1 MQIKESFKRALLS
14 AAALSF
20 APVLAPYTAFADPQ
34 SEEQVSQFA
43 IPSQGM
49 GDALRLFSRQS
60 GTPILFSEDVVS
72 GKPAPGLEGV
82 FSPDAG
88 LKQLLNGSGL
98 EAVAAPGGARII
110 REVPA
115 SSGSSGRQP
124 ELIREQGEKAAP
136 LRIKP
141 PEEERPDSVLRAD
154 KVTVTGTSLRGLAP
168 ESSPL
173 QVFGRDEVL
182 GSGATS
188 LDQFIRAL
196 PQNFG
201 GGSTEFTTIGLPND
215 SNSRQNNTSGASAN
229 LRGLGSRGTLVLIN
243 GNRMAPTSEIGDF
256 VDLSLIPMAAI
267 ERVEVLT
274 DGASSIYGGDAVAG
288 VINFI
293 LRDDFEGAE
302 TTASY
307 GSVTEGGMEEYRFS
321 QTLGSAWE
329 SGNLLGTYEYA
340 SRDNL
345 TLADRPEIGLFAP
358 RVEGDILPD
367 ARFLDLLP
375 AQERH
380 SLLLSGRQQVN
391 PKLGLAASALYSKR
405 DTERTRFNRNTSID
419 VYETESEGLTL
430 AFAADYDLSASW
442 AANLDVSYGQIRNKE
457 GRFRIEDGIRPDD
470 PVDDVR
476 TESDLWSLDLKLD
489 GDLFRLPG
497 GPVKA
502 AIGGHLRKEAFTND
516 ILGQQITADG
526 DRDVS
531 ALYAEMQV
539 PLIGEENALPGVR
552 RLELNLSGRV
562 DDYSDFGTSSN
573 PKVGLLWSP
582 ADGVN
587 VRGSYSTSFAPPPLG
602 RAFSLGRTGQLLP
615 YDFMLEY
622 IEQEAPDPSLSGT
635 GYIQVFG
642 TAKDLDPETSE
653 TFTAGVDATWSRGG
667 HDWTVSAT
675 YYDISFEGRL
685 GATPI
690 PQGQSDIAAPGIA
703 WNDPGAFPAGS
714 IVFFPTAQ
722 EIDDLLASFD
732 IPIAL
737 FFGATLDN
745 VGVIN
750 NVNVVRN
757 LARTDTSGLDLQLD
771 YGTDTPLGHFDAGIN
786 ANHILDFTQQASAG
800 TAAVE
805 TLNTYLN
812 PVDLT
817 LRGHAS
823 LSRGG
828 LTASTF
834 VNYIDSYQVDRTE
847 GADGISSWTT
857 VDATLSYDF
866 DARGAGWL
874 RGVGLGLSVT
884 NLFDAAPPAAPSNG
898 GYSMTAYDPTNA
910 SPLGRFVTFE
920 VRKAF

>member
-1 MQIKESFKRALLS
+1 MQNTLSFKRALLG
-14 AAALSF
+14 AAVFSF
-20 APVLAPYTAFADPQ
+20 APAFTPYAASADPIF
-34 SEEQVSQFA
+34 EGAESQIQ
-43 IPSQGM
+43 IPAQELGS
-49 GDALRLFSRQS
+49 ALRLFSEQS
-60 GTPILFSEDVVS
+60 GTPILFSEAVVA
-72 GKPAPGLEGV
+72 GKLAPRLEGV
-82 FSPDAG
+82 FAADEG
-88 LKQLLNGSGL
+88 LTKLLGGSGL
-98 EAVAAPGGARII
+98 EAVPAPGGARVV
-110 REVPA
+110 RAVQDKPENSGSELRRTDPEVMTASGKSEVP
-115 SSGSSGRQP
+115 
-124 ELIREQGEKAAP
+124 
-136 LRIKP
+136 
-141 PEEERPDSVLRAD
+141 ERDTANETLRAD
-154 KVTVTGTSLRGLAP
+154 KIIVTGTSLRGMAP

-173 QVFGRDEVL
+173 LVYGRDDVL
-182 GSGATS
+182 RSGATS
-188 LDQFIRAL
+188 IDQFIRAL

-307 GSVTEGGMEEYRFS
+307 GTVTEGRMEEYRFS
-321 QTLGSAWE
+321 QTLGSAWD
-329 SGNLLGTYEYA
+329 SGNLLGTYEYS

-345 TLADRPEIGLFAP
+345 TLADRPGIGLFDP
-358 RVEGDILPD
+358 RVIGDILPEP
-367 ARFLDLLP
+367 RLLDLLP
-375 AQERH
+375 GQTRH
-380 SLLLSGRQQVN
+380 SLLLSGHQQVS
-391 PKLGLAASALYSKR
+391 PKLGLSASGLYSER
-405 DTERTRFNRNTSID
+405 ETERTRFNVNASVDT
-419 VYETESEGLTL
+419 YETESAGLTL
-430 AFAADYDLSASW
+430 AFGADYELSETW
-442 AANLDVSYGQIRNKE
+442 AASLGASYGQIRNKQA
-457 GRFRIEDGIRPDD
+457 RFRIADGARPAD
-470 PVDDVR
+470 PTDDVR
-476 TESDLWSLDLKLD
+476 TDSDLWSLDLKFD
-489 GDLFRLPG
+489 GDLVSLPG
-497 GPVKA
+497 GVVKA
-502 AIGGHLRKEAFTND
+502 AVGAHLRRETFANE
-516 ILGQQITADG
+516 ILGQQVTADG

-539 PLIGEENALPGVR
+539 PLIGEQNAQPGVR

-582 ADGVN
+582 AEGIN
-587 VRGSYSTSFAPPPLG
+587 IRGSYSTSFAPPPLG

-615 YDFMLEY
+615 YDFMLGFIGE
-622 IEQEAPDPSLSGT
+622 EAPDPSLNGT

-653 TFTAGVDATWSRGG
+653 TFTAGLDATWSRRG
-667 HDWTVSAT
+667 HDWTLSAT
-675 YYDISFEGRL
+675 YYGISFEGRL
-685 GATPI
+685 GSTPI
-690 PQGQSDIAAPGIA
+690 PQGLTDISAPGIA
-703 WNDPGAFPAGS
+703 WDNPGAFPAGS
-714 IVFFPTAQ
+714 VVFFPSSQ
-722 EIDDLLASFD
+722 EIDDLVASFD

-737 FFGATLDN
+737 FFDSTLDN

-757 LARTDTSGLDLQLD
+757 LARTETSGVDIQLD
-771 YGTDTPLGHFDAGIN
+771 YGTDTPIGSLDAGIN
-786 ANHILDFTQQASAG
+786 ANHILDFTQQAAAG

-828 LTASTF
+828 LTASAF
-834 VNYIDSYQVDRTE
+834 VNYVDSYQVDRTE
-847 GADGISSWTT
+847 GADEISSWTT
-857 VDATLSYDF
+857 VDATVSYDLG
-866 DARGAGWL
+866 ARRSGWL
-874 RGVGLGLSVT
+874 SGVGLALSVT
-884 NLFDAAPPAAPSNG
+884 NLFDEVPPRTPADGA
-898 GYSMTAYDPTNA
+898 YSLTAYDPTNA

>member
-1 MQIKESFKRALLS
+1 MQTTYSLKRALLG
-14 AAALSF
+14 AATLSLLPF
-20 APVLAPYTAFADPQ
+20 FDPSTANADP
-34 SEEQVSQFA
+34 SREHQVRRFD
-43 IPSQGM
+43 IPPQDLGQ
-49 GDALRLFSRQS
+49 ALRLYGKQS
-60 GTPILFSEDVVS
+60 GTPILFSDAVVT
-72 GKPAPGLEGV
+72 GKEAPGLQGAFEAGEG
-82 FSPDAG
+82 
-88 LKQLLNGSGL
+88 LERLLGGSGL
-98 EAVAAPGGARII
+98 EAIPAPGGTLVVRTI
-110 REVPA
+110 RESGAPHGPA
-115 SSGSSGRQP
+115 SRP
-124 ELIREQGEKAAP
+124 EDPERVPVSETPE
-136 LRIKP
+136 P
-141 PEEERPDSVLRAD
+141 PETQLSNDTLRAE

-173 QVFGRDEVL
+173 QVYGREDVL

-302 TTASY
+302 TSASY
-307 GSVTEGGMEEYRFS
+307 GSVTEGRLEEYRFS
-321 QTLGSAWE
+321 QTLGTAWN
-329 SGNLLGTYEYA
+329 SGNVLGTYEY
-340 SRDNL
+340 SNRDNL
-345 TLADRPEIGLFAP
+345 TLADRPGIGLFAP
-358 RVEGDILPD
+358 QTEEAILPEP
-367 ARFLDLLP
+367 RLLDLLP
-375 AQERH
+375 AQTRH
-380 SLLLSGRQQVN
+380 SLLLSGRQQVS
-391 PKLGLAASALYSKR
+391 PKLSLSASGLYSKR
-405 DTERTRFNRNTSID
+405 ETERTRFNVNASID
-419 VYETESEGLTL
+419 TYDTESAGLTL
-430 AFAADYDLSASW
+430 AFGADYELSETWAASLSA
-442 AANLDVSYGQIRNKE
+442 SYGQIRNKQA
-457 GRFRIEDGIRPDD
+457 RFRIADGTRPAD

-476 TESDLWSLDLKLD
+476 TDSDLWSLDLKFD
-489 GDLFRLPG
+489 GDVISLPG
-497 GPVKA
+497 GMVKA
-502 AIGGHLRKEAFTND
+502 AIGAHLRREKFVNE
-516 ILGQQITADG
+516 ILGQQVAADG

-531 ALYAEMQV
+531 ALYTELQV
-539 PLIGEENALPGVR
+539 PLIGESNALAWVR
-552 RLELNLSGRV
+552 RLEVNLSGRL

-573 PKVGLLWSP
+573 PKVGFLWSP
-582 ADGVN
+582 ADGIN
-587 VRGSYSTSFAPPPLG
+587 VRSSYSTSFAPPPLG

-615 YDFMLEY
+615 YDFMLGFIGE
-622 IEQEAPDPSLSGT
+622 EAPDPSLAGT

-653 TFTAGVDATWSRGG
+653 TLTLGLDADWSRGG
-667 HDWTVSAT
+667 HDWRLSAT

-685 GATPI
+685 GSTPI
-690 PQGQSDIAAPGIA
+690 PQGLTDISAPGIA
-703 WNDPGAFPAGS
+703 WDNPDAFPPGS
-714 IVFFPTAQ
+714 VVFFPSAQ
-722 EIDDLLASFD
+722 EVDDLIASFD
-732 IPIAL
+732 TPVAL

-757 LARTDTSGLDLQLD
+757 LARTETSGLDFQLD
-771 YGTDTPLGHFDAGIN
+771 YGTDTPFGRLDAGFN
-786 ANHILDFTQQASAG
+786 ANHILDFTQQAAVG

-805 TLNTYLN
+805 TLDTYLN

-823 LSRGG
+823 LTRGG

-834 VNYIDSYQVDRTE
+834 LNYVDSYQVDRTE
-847 GADGISSWTT
+847 GAEEISSWTT
-857 VDATLSYDF
+857 LDLAITYDF
-866 DARGAGWL
+866 EGHKTDWL
-874 RGVGLGLSVT
+874 NGLGLALSVS
-884 NLFDAAPPAAPSNG
+884 NLFDEAPPVTPADGA
-898 GYSMTAYDPTNA
+898 YSLTAYDPTNA
-910 SPLGRFVTFE
+910 SPLGRFVTIE

>member
-1 MQIKESFKRALLS
+1 MQSNISFKRALLS
-14 AAALSF
+14 AASLSF
-20 APVLAPYTAFADPQ
+20 ALAFAPCASSADPLV
-34 SEEQVSQFA
+34 SEKVCRFN
-43 IPSQGM
+43 IPSQEL
-49 GDALRLFSRQS
+49 GDALRLFSEQS
-60 GTPILFSEDVVS
+60 STPVLFSGEAVS
-72 GKPAPGLEGV
+72 GKQAPRLQGSYLPE
-82 FSPDAG
+82 AG
-88 LKQLLNGSGL
+88 LKTLLGGSGL
-98 EAVAAPGGARII
+98 ETVEGPGGVRIVRPEREEARASGALS
-110 REVPA
+110 RTRPQPA
-115 SSGSSGRQP
+115 
-124 ELIREQGEKAAP
+124 
-136 LRIKP
+136 
-141 PEEERPDSVLRAD
+141 PDPDEPDNSATETSTETLRAE
-154 KVTVTGTSLRGLAP
+154 KITVTGTSLRGLAP

-173 QVFGRDEVL
+173 QVYGRDEVL

-201 GGSTEFTTIGLPND
+201 GGSTEFTSIGLPND

-307 GSVTEGGMEEYRFS
+307 GTVTEGRMEEYRFS
-321 QTLGSAWE
+321 QTLGSAWD
-329 SGNLLGTYEYA
+329 SGNLIGTYEYS

-345 TLADRPEIGLFAP
+345 TLADRPDIGLFEP
-358 RVEGDILPD
+358 RVDGDILPD

-380 SLLLSGRQQVN
+380 SLLLSGSQQVS
-391 PKLGLAASALYSKR
+391 PKLGVSASALYSKR

-430 AFAADYDLSASW
+430 AFAADYELSASW

-476 TESDLWSLDLKLD
+476 TDSDLWSLDFKLD
-489 GDLFRLPG
+489 GDLFSLPG
-497 GPVKA
+497 GTVKA
-502 AIGGHLRKEAFTND
+502 AVGGHLRREEFSNE
-516 ILGQQITADG
+516 ILGLQITADG

-531 ALYAEMQV
+531 ALYAEVQV
-539 PLIGEENALPGVR
+539 PLIGEQNALPGVR
-552 RLELNLSGRV
+552 RLELNLSGRL

-573 PKVGLLWSP
+573 PKLGLLWSP
-582 ADGVN
+582 ADGIN
-587 VRGSYSTSFAPPPLG
+587 LRGSYSTSFAPPPLG

-615 YDFMLEY
+615 YDFMLGFIGED
-622 IEQEAPDPSLSGT
+622 APDPSLNGT

-653 TFTAGVDATWSRGG
+653 TFTAGLDAAWSRGG
-667 HDWTVSAT
+667 HDWALSAT

-685 GATPI
+685 GSTPI
-690 PQGQSDIAAPGIA
+690 PQGLTDISAPGIA
-703 WNDPGAFPAGS
+703 WDNPGAFPAGS
-714 IVFFPTAQ
+714 VVFFPSAQ
-722 EIDDLLASFD
+722 EIDDLVASFD
-732 IPIAL
+732 TPIAL

-750 NVNVVRN
+750 YVNVVRN

-771 YGTDTPLGHFDAGIN
+771 YGTDTPLGRLDAGIN
-786 ANHILDFTQQASAG
+786 ANHILDFTQQAAAG

-828 LTASTF
+828 LTASAF
-834 VNYIDSYQVDRTE
+834 INYVDNYQVDQTE
-847 GADGISSWTT
+847 GADGISAWTT
-857 VDATLSYDF
+857 VDATLSYDLG
-866 DARGAGWL
+866 ARRSGWL
-874 RGVGLGLSVT
+874 SGVGLALSVT
-884 NLFDAAPPAAPSNG
+884 NLFDEAPPMTPADGA
-898 GYSMTAYDPTNA
+898 YSMTAYDPTNA

>member
-1 MQIKESFKRALLS
+1 MNSTRYHRQILMR
-14 AAALSF
+14 AAAMAVICAAGAAEVQADEAIKGQVVEFQIEPTSLYAALQQFSAQSG
-20 APVLAPYTAFADPQ
+20 APL
-34 SEEQVSQFA
+34 
-43 IPSQGM
+43 
-49 GDALRLFSRQS
+49 LFSKAR
-60 GTPILFSEDVVS
+60 VS
-72 GKPAPGLEGV
+72 GHGTKGV
-82 FSPDAG
+82 SGRFDPETALG
-88 LKQLLNGSGL
+88 QLLKGTGFK
-98 EAVAAPGGARII
+98 AI
-110 REVPA
+110 RGEGQA
-115 SSGSSGRQP
+115 F
-124 ELIREQGEKAAP
+124 LIREETLQPEPPVEPAPEPDRIETAPAALEP
-136 LRIKP
+136 KSD
-141 PEEERPDSVLRAD
+141 PEEAYSDTLRAE
-154 KVTVTGTSLRGLAP
+154 KITVTGTSLRGLAP

-173 QVFGRDEVL
+173 QVYARDDVL

-188 LDQFIRAL
+188 LDQFIRGL

-293 LRDDFEGAE
+293 LRDDFKGAE

-307 GSVTEGGMEEYRFS
+307 GTVNEGRLEEYRFS
-321 QTLGSAWE
+321 QTAGTAWAA
-329 SGNLLGTYEYA
+329 GNLLGTYDYS

-345 TLADRPEIGLFAP
+345 TLADRPGIGSFDP
-358 RVEGDILPD
+358 RVEGDVLPEP
-367 ARFLDLLP
+367 RLLDLLP
-375 AQERH
+375 VQTRH
-380 SLLLSGRQQVN
+380 SLLLSGRQQVG
-391 PKLGLAASALYSKR
+391 PKLSLSASGLYSQR
-405 DTERTRFNRNTSID
+405 ETERTRFNRNTSID
-419 VYETESEGLTL
+419 TFDTRSEGLTL
-430 AFAADYDLSASW
+430 AFGAEYEIGKSW
-442 AANLDVSYGQIRNKE
+442 FANLDASYGQVRNKQA
-457 GRFRIEDGIRPDD
+457 RFRIEDGFP
-470 PVDDVR
+470 PSVPTDDVR
-476 TESDLWSLDLKLD
+476 TESDLWSLDLKFD

-497 GPVKA
+497 GMVKT
-502 AIGGHLRKEAFTND
+502 AIGGHLRKEEFANE
-516 ILGQQITADG
+516 IIGQQITADG

-539 PLIGEENALPGVR
+539 PLIGEANTLPGVR
-552 RLELNLSGRV
+552 RFELNLSGRM

-573 PKVGLLWSP
+573 PKIGLLWSP
-582 ADGVN
+582 ADGIN

-615 YDFMLEY
+615 YDFMLGY
-622 IEQEAPDPSLSGT
+622 IGKDAPDPSLNGT
-635 GYIQVFG
+635 GYLQVFG

-653 TFTAGVDATWSRGG
+653 TFTSGVDATWSRGA
-667 HDWTVSAT
+667 HDWALSAT

-685 GATPI
+685 GSTPI
-690 PQGQSDIAAPGIA
+690 PQGLSDIAAPGIA
-703 WNDPGAFPAGS
+703 WNNPDAFPAGS
-714 IVFFPTAQ
+714 VVFFPTQ
-722 EIDDLLASFD
+722 SQVEDLVASFD
-732 IPIAL
+732 TPIAL

-750 NVNVVRN
+750 YVNVVRN
-757 LARTDTSGLDLQLD
+757 LARTETSGLDLQLD
-771 YGTDTPLGHFDAGIN
+771 YGTDTRLGRLDAGIN
-786 ANHILDFTQQASAG
+786 ANHILDFTQQAAAG

-823 LSRGG
+823 LSRGR
-828 LTASTF
+828 LTASAF
-834 VNYIDSYQVDRTE
+834 VNYVDSYQVDRTE

-857 VDATLSYDF
+857 MDLALSYDF
-866 DARGAGWL
+866 DARRAGWL
-874 RGVGLGLSVT
+874 SGVGLGLSVS
-884 NLFDAAPPAAPSNG
+884 NLFDETPPVAPSDG